1 MPENVKRIN
10 RRSVRAGDTLVGGS
24 RAVNS
29 TCAPGRS
36 WHLGSGLFHHGNHG
50 VEQLDPNNPQRYQTS
65 LPVPNRFNYS
75 QSSGYMTNVIPV
87 LVIIPRR
94 AAEVALARSA
104 CFGSHQVTGLLPW
117 GLTLIKGKA
126 DREIDANRSLSSG
139 RTIQGEQVKD

>member
-1 MPENVKRIN
+1 MPGNVKRIN
-10 RRSVRAGDTLVGGS
+10 RRSVRAGDMLVGGS

-75 QSSGYMTNVIPV
+75 QSSGYTTNVIPV

-104 CFGSHQVTGLLPW
+104 CFGSHQVNWTPSLGTHFDQ
-117 GLTLIKGKA
+117 GKG
-126 DREIDANRSLSSG
+126 R
-139 RTIQGEQVKD
+139 